1 MLKDIVTVL
10 IRFLA
15 AFSAFGSSTYML
27 WQSGMNA
34 VYGTQGLADLATY
47 FLVAFLIVVIIA
59 ILLWRLSASIA
70 GWLTRGLDHQAD
82 LPDPEGIVMAGSFL
96 IGAYWVLTKIGSVS
110 ALLIHYMTYDPPF
123 MGEDLVAHSSVLR
136 LVDGY
141 ELLTFVV
148 ALLMMIG
155 CKQVGALFRK
165 LRTLGQQ

>member
-70 GWLTRGLDHQAD
+70 GWLTRVW
-82 LPDPEGIVMAGSFL
+82 I
-96 IGAYWVLTKIGSVS
+96 IRRIY
-110 ALLIHYMTYDPPF
+110 
-123 MGEDLVAHSSVLR
+123 
-136 LVDGY
+136 
-141 ELLTFVV
+141 
-148 ALLMMIG
+148 
-155 CKQVGALFRK
+155 
-165 LRTLGQQ
+165 RTLKASSWQGLF